1 VERNNKCCI
10 GIVKWQLFWEKKC

>member
-1 VERNNKCCI
+1 METNNKYYI